1 MFFALPRLKVD
12 LRGIRHDISHMTSQI
27 PLPEQAEAAFSIG
40 DVVRHRIFDFRGVV
54 FDIDPVF
61 ANSDAAYVLAF
72 AIIMLNTGARTIES
86 SIQRG
91 PHRVPLECHFECHSC
106 DHSNAT
112 IDHLHA
118 THDHF
123 RTTYRPNALA
133 QMRTQSRSQ
142 AR

>member
-1 MFFALPRLKVD
+1 MPNSGCLIWD
-12 LRGIRHDISHMTSQI
+12 
-27 PLPEQAEAAFSIG
+27 EQAVRAYLSSFRLPGEAQKIDRIMESFSAAYCSQN
-40 DVVRHRIFDFRGVV
+40 
-54 FDIDPVF
+54 PSVF

-123 RTTYRPNALA
+123 RTTHRPNALA
-133 QMRTQSRSQ
+133 QMRTQLRSQ